1 MHQEIH
7 ASQKW
12 FPHDKIETIYFG
24 GGTPSL
30 LSSEEINAL
39 IQSIKNHYHVS
50 DLAEI
55 TLEMNPEDAEETF
68 LSDLKSMGINRLS
81 LGVQSMSESLLT
93 FSNRNHQASQSIL
106 AYDRARI
113 AGFDNISIDLMFG
126 FPNQSEEE
134 WMNDVAFWVAQKPE
148 HLSFYSLTVE
158 ERTAL
163 KKMVKTGQTTMPSDE
178 RVARF
183 FMKGSDYLTMN
194 GYEHYEVSNFAQPG
208 YRSQHNGN
216 YWKGISYLGIGPSAH
231 GFDDN
236 KRRWNIRNN
245 VQYAKLW
252 KQQIPSWEEEILS
265 EEERFNELLMIRLR
279 TAEGLK
285 WEEIPALFTQKL
297 KENIQQLDPTYF
309 LIDEKSI
316 RMTRMG
322 WLLLDH
328 ILVELFEAH

>member
-1 MHQEIH
+1 
-7 ASQKW
+7 
-12 FPHDKIETIYFG
+12 
-24 GGTPSL
+24 
-30 LSSEEINAL
+30 
-39 IQSIKNHYHVS
+39 
-50 DLAEI
+50 
-55 TLEMNPEDAEETF
+55 
-68 LSDLKSMGINRLS
+68 
-81 LGVQSMSESLLT
+81 
-93 FSNRNHQASQSIL
+93 
-106 AYDRARI
+106 
-113 AGFDNISIDLMFG
+113 
-126 FPNQSEEE
+126 
-134 WMNDVAFWVAQKPE
+134 
-148 HLSFYSLTVE
+148 
-158 ERTAL
+158 
-163 KKMVKTGQTTMPSDE
+163 
-178 RVARF
+178 
-183 FMKGSDYLTMN
+183 MKGSDYLTTN